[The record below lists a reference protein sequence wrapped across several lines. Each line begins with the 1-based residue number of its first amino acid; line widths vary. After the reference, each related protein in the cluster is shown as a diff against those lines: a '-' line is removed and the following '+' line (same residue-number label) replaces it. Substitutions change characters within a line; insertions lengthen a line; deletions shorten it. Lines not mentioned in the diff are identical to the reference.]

1 MANAIEQLLSSEVL
15 SEEVRSTLTEAW
27 ETKLTEAR
35 EELTNELR
43 EEFAT
48 RYETDKQQMVEA
60 LDAMMSDTITTEL
73 REFAADKKAA
83 VEAKVAYASQ
93 VAEHAKM
100 LDTFVMETLK
110 KEITEL
116 RDDRKLQEG
125 NFEKLEDFVMEQ
137 LTTELNDFHQDKQD
151 LLTEKVKLVKE
162 GKKMIAETKRE
173 FISKASAKLASIV
186 ESTVTGELSTLK
198 EDIMLAKE
206 NMFGRKIFE
215 TFATEFMSS
224 HLAEGTQVSKLSLEL
239 LDMKT
244 ALAESASTISE
255 KETLIEST
263 NKKLKRVNERAERNT
278 VMADLLKPLSKDKRE
293 LMSNLLESV
302 ATSKLTVAYDKYIG
316 TVLNETV
323 STTKRTTQKLNESRT
338 SEVTGDKTSTH
349 DQSTESNADII
360 NLKKL
365 AGIS

>member
-1 MANAIEQLLSSEVL
+1 
-15 SEEVRSTLTEAW
+15 
-27 ETKLTEAR
+27 
-35 EELTNELR
+35 
-43 EEFAT
+43 
-48 RYETDKQQMVEA
+48 
-60 LDAMMSDTITTEL
+60 
-73 REFAADKKAA
+73 
-83 VEAKVAYASQ
+83 
-93 VAEHAKM
+93 
-100 LDTFVMETLK
+100 
-110 KEITEL
+110 
-116 RDDRKLQEG
+116 
-125 NFEKLEDFVMEQ
+125 
-137 LTTELNDFHQDKQD
+137 
-151 LLTEKVKLVKE
+151 
-162 GKKMIAETKRE
+162 
-173 FISKASAKLASIV
+173 
-186 ESTVTGELSTLK
+186 
-198 EDIMLAKE
+198 
-206 NMFGRKIFE
+206 MFGRKIFE

-338 SEVTGDKTSTH
+338 SEITGDKTSTH
-349 DQSTESNADII
+349 DQNTESNADII

>member
-1 MANAIEQLLSSEVL
+1 
-15 SEEVRSTLTEAW
+15 
-27 ETKLTEAR
+27 
-35 EELTNELR
+35 
-43 EEFAT
+43 
-48 RYETDKQQMVEA
+48 
-60 LDAMMSDTITTEL
+60 
-73 REFAADKKAA
+73 
-83 VEAKVAYASQ
+83 
-93 VAEHAKM
+93 
-100 LDTFVMETLK
+100 
-110 KEITEL
+110 
-116 RDDRKLQEG
+116 
-125 NFEKLEDFVMEQ
+125 
-137 LTTELNDFHQDKQD
+137 
-151 LLTEKVKLVKE
+151 
-162 GKKMIAETKRE
+162 MIAETKRE
-173 FISKASAKLASIV
+173 FISKASAKLANIV

-263 NKKLKRVNERAERNT
+263 NKKLKRVNERAERNS

-323 STTKRTTQKLNESRT
+323 STQRTTQKLNESRT
-338 SEVTGDKTSTH
+338 SEITGDKTSTH
-349 DQSTESNADII
+349 DQSNESNADII

>member
-1 MANAIEQLLSSEVL
+1 
-15 SEEVRSTLTEAW
+15 
-27 ETKLTEAR
+27 
-35 EELTNELR
+35 
-43 EEFAT
+43 
-48 RYETDKQQMVEA
+48 
-60 LDAMMSDTITTEL
+60 
-73 REFAADKKAA
+73 
-83 VEAKVAYASQ
+83 
-93 VAEHAKM
+93 
-100 LDTFVMETLK
+100 
-110 KEITEL
+110 
-116 RDDRKLQEG
+116 
-125 NFEKLEDFVMEQ
+125 
-137 LTTELNDFHQDKQD
+137 
-151 LLTEKVKLVKE
+151 
-162 GKKMIAETKRE
+162 
-173 FISKASAKLASIV
+173 
-186 ESTVTGELSTLK
+186 
-198 EDIMLAKE
+198 
-206 NMFGRKIFE
+206 
-215 TFATEFMSS
+215 
-224 HLAEGTQVSKLSLEL
+224 LSLEL

-263 NKKLKRVNERAERNT
+263 NKKLKRVNERAERNS